1 VDEEP
6 SRLGAEVEQGQIRT
20 FLIADVRGWTLF
32 TQQRG
37 DEVAAKLAAKFAGI
51 AREVVANRGGEV
63 IELRGDEAL
72 AVFTS
77 TRQAVRAAVDLQ
89 ERFVEETIDDPELP
103 LPVGIGLDAG
113 EAVPV
118 EGGYRGGAL
127 NLAARLCGQ
136 AKAGEILA
144 SRGVTHLARKVEGVR
159 YLDKGTVRLKNLTDP
174 VELVRVVPEG
184 VDPAERLQAALPAPE
199 ATPRR
204 PVGRILIAAVV
215 AVALAVTAALVLV
228 RDGPT
233 TVAAGTVGLLDPSGS
248 LEGSVEVGELP
259 RGVAEGLGA
268 LWVTD
273 QESSSLVRVD
283 PETFEVDER
292 IPVGAGPT
300 GVTTAG
306 GFVWVANT
314 DDRTISV
321 VDPGAHRVVQT
332 IVVGNGPSGIAA
344 DDDRVWVANS
354 VDATVTEIDAGDGA
368 VLATYPV
375 DDRPVS
381 LAAAS
386 GAIWVA
392 NEGGGTVSRVA
403 SGDGVTQSIPV
414 GRAPVSIAHGAEALW
429 VANAEDETVTRID
442 PSTGTVTGTA
452 RLGGSPVALAAGAEA
467 AWVADAG
474 GTIERIDASTTNVT
488 ETYEVGNAPRALAA
502 DGDRVWVGVQA
513 SPVSHR
519 GGTLQIVSEGGVT
532 TVDPASL
539 KAVAG
544 PPASV
549 ISSVYDGLV
558 TFRRAGGAAG
568 LTVVADLAATVPV
581 PTDDGRTYTF
591 RLRDGIRFS
600 DGRELGPQDV
610 VATFERIYT
619 RDNGW
624 ARSLLPEIV
633 GGAACVEQGPEG
645 CDLSRGVIADESAR
659 TVTFHLTRRAPDF
672 LTILATINFVILP
685 ADTPLEIDEPVPG
698 TGPYVI
704 REVAEDGS
712 AVLTRNE
719 EFQEWSADAQPSAF
733 ADRVEIGAG
742 IGPAQQVAAV
752 EEGDADLAADG
763 VPYEMLEALDRR
775 ASDQLV
781 RSQAFLMVAF
791 GLNTLDEPFEN
802 PDARRAV
809 ASALDRGSMAAPL
822 PSTGIVQEA
831 PVTCQMIPPNIPGY
845 TPYCPFG
852 RPGDVE
858 GSWAGPDITRA
869 QELVRRSGTAGD
881 ELVVAITPFQE
892 EALASRFVPTLRD
905 LGYEVE
911 VRVVSSEQAILI
923 GETLP
928 PDADMSVIGWG
939 QAYPSAAEYL
949 VPLLACPSP
958 SGTRHSIE
966 GVEQVSFNPYGFCSP
981 DLDRRMQRALDLKL
995 TDPYGAARAWEAID
1009 HDVVDLSPMVPYVT
1023 GNNLYLVSERVGNV
1037 QANPQL
1043 GGVLISQ
1050 MWIR

>member
-1 VDEEP
+1 MDEEP
-6 SRLGAEVEQGQIRT
+6 GGTGVEPEQGQIRT

-37 DEVAAKLAAKFAGI
+37 DEVAAKLAAKFAAI
-51 AREVVANRGGEV
+51 AREVVAQRGGEV

-89 ERFVEETIDDPELP
+89 ERFVEETIDNPELP

-199 ATPRR
+199 AAPRR
-204 PVGRILIAAVV
+204 PVGRILVAAGVVIALV
-215 AVALAVTAALVLV
+215 VTAIVVLS
-228 RDGPT
+228 RDEPT
-233 TVAAGTVGLLDPSGS
+233 TIAAGTVGLLGGSGS

-259 RGVAEGLGA
+259 RGVTRGSGA

-273 QESSSLVRVD
+273 QGSNTLVRVD
-283 PETFEVDER
+283 PKTYRVDER

-300 GVTTAG
+300 GVTTAE
-306 GFVWVANT
+306 GFVWVANS

-321 VDPGAHRVVQT
+321 VDPGAHRVVDT
-332 IVVGNGPSGIAA
+332 IVVGNGPSGIVA

-375 DDRPVS
+375 GDRPVS

-386 GAIWVA
+386 GAVWVA
-392 NEGGGTVSRVA
+392 NQGGATVSRVA

-414 GRAPVSIAHGAEALW
+414 GRAPVSIAHGAGALW
-429 VANAEDETVTRID
+429 VANAEDGTVTRID
-442 PSTGTVTGTA
+442 PSTGTVTGTV
-452 RLGGSPVALAAGAEA
+452 RLGGSPVALTAGAEA
-467 AWVADAG
+467 AWAADAG
-474 GTIERIDASTTNVT
+474 GTVERIDASTTDVT
-488 ETYEVGNAPRALAA
+488 ATFEVGNAPRVLAA
-502 DGDRVWVGVQA
+502 DGDGVWVGVQA
-513 SPVSHR
+513 SPASHR
-519 GGTLQIVSEGGVT
+519 GGTLRVVSEQGVT
-532 TVDPASL
+532 AIDPASPN
-539 KAVAG
+539 VFG
-544 PPASV
+544 PGASV
-549 ISSVYDGLV
+549 ISTVYDGLV

-568 LTVVADLAATVPV
+568 LTVVAGLATTVPV

-600 DGRELGPQDV
+600 DGREVVPQDV

-619 RDNGW
+619 MRSGW
-624 ARSLLPEIV
+624 SRSLLPEIV
-633 GGAACVEQGPEG
+633 GGPTCVEQDPAE
-645 CDLSRGVIADESAR
+645 CDLSRGVIADEDAR
-659 TVTFHLTRRAPDF
+659 TVTIRLARRAPDF
-672 LTILATINFVILP
+672 LTILAGVNFAILP
-685 ADTPLEIDEPVPG
+685 ADTPLVIEEPVPG

-704 REVAEDGS
+704 GEIGDDGS

-719 EFQEWSADAQPSAF
+719 EFHEWSADAQPSAF
-733 ADRVEIGAG
+733 ADRVEITAG
-742 IGPAQQVAAV
+742 IGPARQVAAV

-763 VPYEMLEALDRR
+763 VPYEMLDALDRR

-781 RSQAFLMVAF
+781 RSQAFLMLAIA
-791 GLNTLDEPFEN
+791 LNTLDEPFEN

-809 ASALDRGSMAAPL
+809 ASALDRGSMAEPF
-822 PSTGIVQEA
+822 PSTGVVQEA

-845 TPYCPFG
+845 APYCPFG
-852 RPGDVE
+852 RPGDLE

-881 ELVVAITPFQE
+881 ELVVAITPIQKE
-892 EALASRFVPTLRD
+892 VIASRFVPTLRD
-905 LGYEVE
+905 LGYDVE
-911 VRVVSSEQAILI
+911 VRVVSSEQAILF
-923 GETLP
+923 GDTLP
-928 PDADMSVIGWG
+928 PDADMSVIAWV
-939 QAYPSAAEYL
+939 QAYPSAAEFL

-958 SGTRHSIE
+958 SGKGHSIE
-966 GVEQVSFNPYGFCSP
+966 GVEQTSFNPYGFCRP

-995 TDPYGAARAWEAID
+995 TDPYGSARAWEAID
-1009 HDVVDLSPMVPYVT
+1009 HDVVDLSPLVPYVT

>member
-1 VDEEP
+1 MDEEP
-6 SRLGAEVEQGQIRT
+6 GGTGVEPEQGQIRT

-51 AREVVANRGGEV
+51 AREVVAQRGGEV

-144 SRGVTHLARKVEGVR
+144 SRGITHLARKVEGVR

-199 ATPRR
+199 AAPRR
-204 PVGRILIAAVV
+204 PVGPILIAA
-215 AVALAVTAALVLV
+215 AVAIALAMTTVVVLI
-228 RDGPT
+228 RDEPT
-233 TVAAGTVGLLDPSGS
+233 TIAAGTVGLLDGSGG
-248 LEGSVEVGELP
+248 LVGSVEVGELP
-259 RGVAEGLGA
+259 RGVVEGLGA

-273 QESSSLVRVD
+273 QESSTLVRVD
-283 PETFEVDER
+283 TETFRVDER

-306 GFVWVANT
+306 GFAWVANT

-321 VDPGAHRVVQT
+321 VDPQAHRVVQT
-332 IVVGNGPSGIAA
+332 IVVGNGPAGIVAA
-344 DDDRVWVANS
+344 DDRIWVANS
-354 VDATVTEIDAGDGA
+354 VDATVTEIAAGDGA
-368 VLATYPV
+368 VVATYPV
-375 DDRPVS
+375 GDRPVS

-414 GRAPVSIAHGAEALW
+414 GRAPVSIAYGAEALW
-429 VANAEDETVTRID
+429 VANAEDGTVTRID

-452 RLGGSPVALAAGAEA
+452 RLSGSPVALTAGAEA
-467 AWVADAG
+467 AWAADAG

-488 ETYEVGNAPRALAA
+488 DTYEVGNAPRVLAA
-502 DGDRVWVGVQA
+502 DGDGLWIGVQA
-513 SPVSHR
+513 SPASHR
-519 GGTLQIVSEGGVT
+519 GGTLRIVSEQGVT
-532 TVDPASL
+532 TIDPASPNAL
-539 KAVAG
+539 GG

-591 RLRDGIRFS
+591 RLRDGVRFS
-600 DGRELGPQDV
+600 DGREVEPQDV

-619 RDNGW
+619 MRRGW

-633 GGAACVEQGPEG
+633 GGPACVEQDPAG
-645 CDLSRGVIADESAR
+645 CDLSRGVIADEDAR
-659 TVTFHLTRRAPDF
+659 TVTIRLTRRAPDF
-672 LTILATINFVILP
+672 LTILASLNFVILP
-685 ADTPLEIDEPVPG
+685 ADTPLAIEEPAPG

-704 REVAEDGS
+704 SEIAKDGS

-719 EFQEWSADAQPSAF
+719 EFREWSADAQPSAF
-733 ADRVEIGAG
+733 ADRVEFAAG
-742 IGPAQQVAAV
+742 VAPPQQVATV

-763 VPYEMLEALDRR
+763 VPYELLDALDRR

-781 RSQAFLMVAF
+781 RSQAFLILAF
-791 GLNTLDEPFEN
+791 ALNTVDGPFEN

-809 ASALDRGSMAAPL
+809 ANALDRASLAEL
-822 PSTGIVQEA
+822 FLTIGIVQET
-831 PVTCQMIPPNIPGY
+831 PVTCQVIPSNLPGY
-845 TPYCPFG
+845 APYCPFG

-858 GSWAGPDITRA
+858 GSWAGPDMTRA
-869 QELVRRSGTAGD
+869 QELIRRSGTAGD
-881 ELVVAITPFQE
+881 EVVLAITQFQKD
-892 EALASRFVPTLRD
+892 LASRIAPTLRD
-905 LGYEVE
+905 LGYDVE
-911 VRVVSSEQAILI
+911 VRIVRVEQPGLLF
-923 GETLP
+923 GEDLP
-928 PDADMSVIGWG
+928 SDADLSLIAWV
-939 QAYPSAAEYL
+939 QVYPSAAEFL
-949 VPLLACPSP
+949 VPLLACVSP
-958 SGTRHSIE
+958 SGGHSIK
-966 GVEQVSFNPYGFCSP
+966 GVEQNTFNLYDFCRP

-995 TDPYGAARAWEAID
+995 TDPFGSARAFESID
-1009 HDVVDLSPMVPYVT
+1009 HDVVDLSPLIPYAT
-1023 GNNLYLVSERVGNV
+1023 ANNLYLVSEGVGNV

>member
-6 SRLGAEVEQGQIRT
+6 SGLGVEAEQGQIRT

-37 DEVAAKLAAKFAGI
+37 DEVAAKLAAKFAAI
-51 AREVVANRGGEV
+51 AREVVAQRGGEV

-72 AVFTS
+72 AVFSS

-89 ERFVEETIDDPELP
+89 ERFVDETIDDPELP

-144 SRGVTHLARKVEGVR
+144 SRGATHLARKVEGVR

-184 VDPAERLQAALPAPE
+184 VDPAERLRAAMPAPE
-199 ATPRR
+199 AAPRR
-204 PVGRILIAAVV
+204 PVGRILIAAAVV
-215 AVALAVTAALVLV
+215 VALAVTVVVVLV
-228 RDGPT
+228 RDEPAT
-233 TVAAGTVGLLDPSGS
+233 ISAGAVGLLGASGD
-248 LEGSVEVGELP
+248 LRGSVEVGELP
-259 RGVAEGLGA
+259 TGVARGLGA
-268 LWVTD
+268 LWITD
-273 QESSSLVRVD
+273 QQSRSVVRVD
-283 PETFEVDER
+283 PTTFRVDER
-292 IPVGAGPT
+292 IPVGEGPT

-306 GFVWVANT
+306 GLVWVANT

-321 VDPGAHRVVQT
+321 VDPNAHRVVDT
-332 IVVGNGPSGIAA
+332 VVVGNGPAGIVA

-354 VDATVTEIDAGDGA
+354 VDSTVTEIDADDGA
-368 VLATYPV
+368 VVATYPV
-375 DDRPVS
+375 GDRPVA

-392 NEGGGTVSRVA
+392 NEGGGTVSRIA
-403 SGDGVTQSIPV
+403 SGDGVTLSIPV
-414 GRAPVSIAHGAEALW
+414 GRAPVSIAHGAGALW
-429 VANAEDETVTRID
+429 VANADDGTVTRID

-452 RLGGSPVALAAGAEA
+452 RLGGAPVALTAGAEA
-467 AWVADAG
+467 AWAADAS

-488 ETYEVGNAPRALAA
+488 DEFEVGNAPRVLTA
-502 DGDRVWVGVQA
+502 DGDGVWVGVQA
-513 SPVSHR
+513 SPDSHR
-519 GGTLQIVSEGGVT
+519 GGTLRIVSEGGVST
-532 TVDPASL
+532 IDPADPNAL
-539 KAVAG
+539 AG

-549 ISSVYDGLV
+549 VSSVYDGLV

-600 DGRELGPQDV
+600 DGREVGPQDV

-619 RDNGW
+619 TRSRW
-624 ARSLLPEIV
+624 ARSLLPELD
-633 GGAACVEQGPEG
+633 GGSACAERDPVG
-645 CDLSRGVIADESAR
+645 CDVSRAVIADEGAR
-659 TVTFHLTRRAPDF
+659 TVTFRLARRAPDF
-672 LTILATINFVILP
+672 LTILAGLNFVILP
-685 ADTPLEIDEPVPG
+685 AGTPLAIEEPVPG

-704 REVAEDGS
+704 SEIAEGGS

-719 EFQEWSADAQPSAF
+719 EFREWSADAQPSAF
-733 ADRVEIGAG
+733 ADRVEITAG
-742 IGPAQQVAAV
+742 VIPPQQVATV
-752 EEGDADLAADG
+752 EEGEADLAADG
-763 VPYEMLEALDRR
+763 VPHELLEALDRR
-775 ASDQLV
+775 ASDQLA
-781 RSQAFLMVAF
+781 RSQTFLIFAFALD
-791 GLNTLDEPFEN
+791 TLDEPFEN
-802 PDARRAV
+802 VDARRAF
-809 ASALDRGSMAAPL
+809 ASALDRTPL
-822 PSTGIVQEA
+822 AELFLTTGIVQEA
-831 PVTCQMIPPNIPGY
+831 PVTCQMIPPSIPGY
-845 TPYCPFG
+845 APYCPFG

-858 GSWAGPDITRA
+858 GSWAGPDLTQA
-869 QELVRRSGTAGD
+869 QGLVRRSGTSGD
-881 ELVVAITPFQE
+881 EVVVAITQFQKDF
-892 EALASRFVPTLRD
+892 ASRFVPTLRD
-905 LGYEVE
+905 LGYDVE
-911 VRVVSSEQAILI
+911 VRIVRQGQPGLLTEQ
-923 GETLP
+923 TLP
-928 PDADMSVIGWG
+928 PDADISLIGWI
-939 QAYPSAAEYL
+939 QAYPSAAEFL

-958 SGTRHSIE
+958 SGGHSIE
-966 GVEQVSFNPYGFCSP
+966 GVEQNSFNPYDFCRP
-981 DLDRRMQRALDLKL
+981 ELDRRMQRALDLKL
-995 TDPYGAARAWEAID
+995 TDPYASARAFEAID

-1023 GNNLYLVSERVGNV
+1023 GSNLYLVSERVGNV